1 MITTVRKPLI
11 KTDECV
17 GTFRSMNRPSENV
30 YICPECL
37 GQVAWTKS
45 KAGKSYLCDVGYYT
59 TNPFEGPGREVRI
72 YLPMSPHYKTCA
84 ERVEANLA
92 TEVEITGDTR
102 EVILARK
109 AEAEAEAEA
118 KRLGRTNVG
127 EVGEKITVTGNIVKA
142 YERDGAYGTTQHVV
156 VENAEGNLV
165 EAGGTAAWLYMV
177 EVGDQ
182 VTMTGTVKKH
192 LTGKDGKVTVL
203 TRTKKTEVAS

>member
-1 MITTVRKPLI
+1 MNTTARKPLI

-109 AEAEAEAEA
+109 AEAEATY
-118 KRLGRTNVG
+118 RNRTFVA
-127 EVGEKITVTGNIVKA
+127 EVGQKITVSGKIVKA
-142 YERDGAYGTTQHVV
+142 YERDGSYGKTQHVV
-156 VENAEGNLV
+156 VETADGNLV
-165 EAGGTAAWLYMV
+165 EAGGTSDWLYRI
-177 EVGDQ
+177 EVGDE

-192 LTGKDGKVTVL
+192 GTSQDGKVTVL
-203 TRTKKTEVAS
+203 TRSKGVAL

>member
-1 MITTVRKPLI
+1 MKNATACKPLI
-11 KTDECV
+11 KTDERV

-37 GQVAWTKS
+37 GQVTWTKS

-59 TNPFEGPGREVRI
+59 TNPFEGAGREVRI
-72 YLPMSPHYKTCA
+72 YLPMNPHYKTCA

-109 AEAEAEAEA
+109 AEAEA
-118 KRLGRTNVG
+118 KCRNRTFVG
-127 EVGEKITVTGNIVKA
+127 EVGEKITVTGKIVKA
-142 YERDGAYGTTQHVV
+142 YERDGSYGKTQYVV

-165 EAGGTAAWLYMV
+165 EAGGTAAWLYTV
-177 EVGDQ
+177 EVGDG
-182 VTMTGTVKKH
+182 VTMIGIVKKH
-192 LTGKDGKVTVL
+192 LTGQDGKVTVL
-203 TRTKKTEVAS
+203 TRTKKVEVAS